1 MLQAVFKQWI
11 KHGYD
16 MGFEDKTDVGL
27 AGTRYSRLYRE
38 QPGQTY
44 SDRFRIPGRPNY
56 QRISSVSQLY
66 GRNWGVEIS
75 TADGPAVILTV
86 EAVRTIMRCD

>member
-1 MLQAVFKQWI
+1 MDMIWGSKTKRTLALRGQRI
-11 KHGYD
+11 LGYT
-16 MGFEDKTDVGL
+16 GE
-27 AGTRYSRLYRE
+27 RPR
-38 QPGQTY
+38 QTY
-44 SDRFRIPGRPNY
+44 SDRFWIPGRPNY